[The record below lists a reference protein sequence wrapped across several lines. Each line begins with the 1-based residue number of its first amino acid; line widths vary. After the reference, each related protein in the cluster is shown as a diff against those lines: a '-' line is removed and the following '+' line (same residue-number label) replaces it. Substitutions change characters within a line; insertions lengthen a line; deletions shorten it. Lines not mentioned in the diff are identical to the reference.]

1 MQLSSIHGCR
11 SLSLSQE
18 AVGRQRISPS
28 GNAMVRGFVV
38 VAAALLAAVGPHHAA
53 AHGSLE
59 ATSPETP
66 TLAPEVIEK

>member
-1 MQLSSIHGCR
+1 
-11 SLSLSQE
+11 
-18 AVGRQRISPS
+18 
-28 GNAMVRGFVV
+28 MVRGFVAI
-38 VAAALLAAVGPHHAA
+38 AAALLAAAAVGPHNAA

>member
-1 MQLSSIHGCR
+1 
-11 SLSLSQE
+11 
-18 AVGRQRISPS
+18 
-28 GNAMVRGFVV
+28 MVRGFVV

>member
-1 MQLSSIHGCR
+1 
-11 SLSLSQE
+11 
-18 AVGRQRISPS
+18 
-28 GNAMVRGFVV
+28 MVRGFVIV
-38 VAAALLAAVGPHHAA
+38 TASLLAVAAIGPQNAA